1 MSRRNLDHE
10 DAMRELKADL
20 ERVNIL
26 EASAEFRWFMGM
38 VSDMKH
44 ESMIRMSKGLTN
56 DEYRISVGE
65 VKALDRVKMLAKKT
79 RLSTQADIDSRGA
92 A

>member
-1 MSRRNLDHE
+1 ME
-10 DAMRELKADL
+10 L
-20 ERVNIL
+20 ERVKIL
-26 EASAEFRWFMGM
+26 DSSAEFRWFLDR
-38 VSDMKH
+38 VSDLRH

-65 VKALDRVKMLAKKT
+65 VKALDRVRALTKKV

-92 A
+92 G